1 MLLAAGGWFVIVV
14 LVYLLFVHCFTLLGG
29 CFRFRAVLYTCCLL
43 LDLVGF
49 SLLCVVCI
57 VTVIM
62 YDYSL
67 VVVFITYLCMM
78 MHLFG

>member
-1 MLLAAGGWFVIVV
+1 M
-14 LVYLLFVHCFTLLGG
+14 
-29 CFRFRAVLYTCCLL
+29 
-43 LDLVGF
+43 GF

-67 VVVFITYLCMM
+67 VVVFITCLCMM
-78 MHLFG
+78 MHLFGYGVLLCYDLGACALILVYCLVWSFALRLCRPN